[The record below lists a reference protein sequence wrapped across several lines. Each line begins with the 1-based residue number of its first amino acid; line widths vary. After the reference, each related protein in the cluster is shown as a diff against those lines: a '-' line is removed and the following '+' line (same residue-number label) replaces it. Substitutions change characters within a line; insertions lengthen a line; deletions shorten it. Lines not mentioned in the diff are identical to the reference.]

1 MHANNLTLLKQINIF
16 STTTGCANGHVM
28 CCFDFHDSK
37 IPVNFITK
45 YEPTS
50 SECPK
55 AGVVFTTQKGVY
67 ICTHPSFKWVWN
79 AIDRIDQ
86 CMVESST

>member
-1 MHANNLTLLKQINIF
+1 CQVEMLLLSLLNI
-16 STTTGCANGHVM
+16 SLSANGHVM

-55 AGVVFTTQKGVY
+55 AGVVFTTKKPAR
-67 ICTHPSFKWVWN
+67 ICANPHLNWVKEAMKIIN
-79 AIDRIDQ
+79 DPDICKFHLR
-86 CMVESST
+86 